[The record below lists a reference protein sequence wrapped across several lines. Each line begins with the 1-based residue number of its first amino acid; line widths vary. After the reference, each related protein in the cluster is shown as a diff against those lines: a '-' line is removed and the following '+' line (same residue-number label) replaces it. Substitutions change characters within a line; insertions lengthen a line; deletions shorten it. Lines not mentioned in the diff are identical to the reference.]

1 MREYIRITNSN
12 GETLEFDMGS
22 KLDIEVIRENKGAR
36 LKNSYQGTYIKEFE
50 NSYGCY
56 SIVQLHSDF
65 IMEDLGKIE
74 DDNEQ
79 SDN

>member
-22 KLDIEVIRENKGAR
+22 KLDIEVIRENKGAC
-36 LKNSYQGTYIKEFE
+36 LKNSYRGTYVKEFE

-56 SIVQLHSDF
+56 SIVQLHSDY
-65 IMEDLGKIE
+65 IEEDLGKIE

-79 SDN
+79 K